1 MTSDARNSPEQAAP
15 EDGAGRFGERFTVIV
30 LLAMIVALAY
40 LRFGLLPGQDAAGE
54 LAFEFTNPM
63 LDARPGEKVLF
74 FSMENPTSQNCS
86 VVRPEGVVLR
96 PRKGPE
102 RIGQFED
109 LRTRLPYL
117 ACGIKRAERGV
128 EVCGGAETDTVLYA
142 LNYFGMPADTKVRVD
157 SIRPRWMKWAQRELV
172 VYEVVFERY
181 GTLGGLWTTYL
192 AREAPVAGLVKWTSL
207 LPHRTEVH
215 YKPVIESGQ

>member
-1 MTSDARNSPEQAAP
+1 MTRGTQTTP
-15 EDGAGRFGERFTVIV
+15 EDGASRFGERFTVIV
-30 LLAMIVALAY
+30 LLAMIAALAY
-40 LRFGLLPGQDAAGE
+40 LRLGLLPAQDEAKP

-74 FSMENPTSQNCS
+74 YPIDHPTNQNCS

-96 PRKGPE
+96 PHKGPE
-102 RIGQFED
+102 RIGRFED
-109 LRTRLPYL
+109 LRSRLPYL
-117 ACGIKRAERGV
+117 SCGIKRAQRGAD
-128 EVCGGAETDTVLYA
+128 VCGGAETDTVLYA

-181 GTLGGLWTTYL
+181 GTLGGRWTTYL
-192 AREAPVAGLVKWTSL
+192 AREAPVTGLVKWTSL
-207 LPHRTEVH
+207 LPHRTEVVF
-215 YKPVIESGQ
+215 KPVVESGH